1 MEYFT
6 QYGGE
11 YIRLVIEHLQI
22 SLLAIIVSI
31 IIGIVL
37 GIVATRFNKTEK
49 TLLFLASNLRIIPS
63 LAMLIFLVPYLGTG
77 LMPTLVALVLLGI
90 PPVLLNTIK
99 GINNVPEYVVEAALG
114 MGYDKRT
121 LFRKIVFPL
130 ALPVIF
136 NGIQITTTE
145 VIASTTLAAYIGAGG
160 LGELIMSGVGLMR
173 FDYLWIGGLSVSAIS
188 LMAMLMLTGIRR
200 FLRKYEV

>member
-31 IIGIVL
+31 IMGIVL
-37 GIVATRFNKTEK
+37 GIVATRFNKIEK
-49 TLLFLASNLRIIPS
+49 PLLFLASHLRIIPS
-63 LAMLIFLVPYLGTG
+63 LAVLIFLVPYLGTG

>member
-22 SLLAIIVSI
+22 SFLAIIVSI
-31 IIGIVL
+31 IMGIVL

-49 TLLFLASNLRIIPS
+49 PLLFLASHLRIIPS
-63 LAMLIFLVPYLGTG
+63 LAVLIFLVPYLGTG

>member
-22 SLLAIIVSI
+22 SFLAIIVSI
-31 IIGIVL
+31 IMGIVL
-37 GIVATRFNKTEK
+37 GIIATRFNKTEK
-49 TLLFLASNLRIIPS
+49 TLLFLASHLRIIPS
-63 LAMLIFLVPYLGTG
+63 LAVLIFLVPYLGTG

-121 LFRKIVFPL
+121 LFRKILFPL

>member
-22 SLLAIIVSI
+22 SFLAIIVSI
-31 IIGIVL
+31 IMGIVL
-37 GIVATRFNKTEK
+37 GIVATRFNKIEK
-49 TLLFLASNLRIIPS
+49 PLLFLASHLRIIPS
-63 LAMLIFLVPYLGTG
+63 LAVLIFLVPYLGTG

>member
-22 SLLAIIVSI
+22 SFLAIIVSI
-31 IIGIVL
+31 IMGIVL

-49 TLLFLASNLRIIPS
+49 ILLFLASHLRIIPS
-63 LAMLIFLVPYLGTG
+63 LAVLIFLVPYLGTG

>member
-1 MEYFT
+1 M
-6 QYGGE
+6 
-11 YIRLVIEHLQI
+11 
-22 SLLAIIVSI
+22 
-31 IIGIVL
+31 
-37 GIVATRFNKTEK
+37 
-49 TLLFLASNLRIIPS
+49 LFRS
-63 LAMLIFLVPYLGTG
+63 
-77 LMPTLVALVLLGI
+77 
-90 PPVLLNTIK
+90 K

>member
-31 IIGIVL
+31 IMGIVL
-37 GIVATRFNKTEK
+37 GIIATRFNKTEK
-49 TLLFLASNLRIIPS
+49 TLLFLASHLRIIPS
-63 LAMLIFLVPYLGTG
+63 LAVLIFLVPYLGTG

-114 MGYDKRT
+114 MGYDKCK

>member
-31 IIGIVL
+31 IMGIVL

-49 TLLFLASNLRIIPS
+49 ALLFLASHLRIIPS
-63 LAMLIFLVPYLGTG
+63 LAVLIFLVPYLGTG

-130 ALPVIF
+130 ALSVIF

>member
-22 SLLAIIVSI
+22 SFLAIIVSI

-49 TLLFLASNLRIIPS
+49 TLLFLASHLRISPS
-63 LAMLIFLVPYLGTG
+63 LAVLIFLVPYLGTG

>member
-31 IIGIVL
+31 IMGIVL

-49 TLLFLASNLRIIPS
+49 TLLFLASHLRIIPS
-63 LAMLIFLVPYLGTG
+63 LAVLIFLVPYLGTG

-200 FLRKYEV
+200 FLRKCEV

>member
-22 SLLAIIVSI
+22 SFLAIIVSI
-31 IIGIVL
+31 IMWIVL
-37 GIVATRFNKTEK
+37 GIIATRFNKTEK
-49 TLLFLASNLRIIPS
+49 ILLFLASHLRIIPS
-63 LAMLIFLVPYLGTG
+63 LAVLIFLVPYLGTG

-145 VIASTTLAAYIGAGG
+145 FIASTTLAAYIGAGG